1 MVSDEDSDYVDSDS
15 EYTHTSASTHRRL
28 RVASFFAQPAMHV
41 GNVRHKR
48 KAKKQCKQ
56 LVNLD
61 DSDDDDDENVADDDT
76 HTHHSTHT
84 SHSIQNTHTIDNTHR
99 RGHPPSVQQL
109 GRNMPTRGDNTAGQ
123 DLDAPGACL
132 EV

>member
-1 MVSDEDSDYVDSDS
+1 
-15 EYTHTSASTHRRL
+15 
-28 RVASFFAQPAMHV
+28 MHV

-61 DSDDDDDENVADDDT
+61 DSDDDGDENVADDDT

-84 SHSIQNTHTIDNTHR
+84 SHFLQNTHTIDNTHR